1 MHRDRFPEDERP
13 GFSSFAAG
21 RSSHG
26 FSSAGAAVPN
36 ASRQRM
42 LAGRSLPRGMFRS
55 LSDRIGYGAQE
66 GTVRAAS
73 DECAALPSNTAG
85 LSPMRGPLL
94 SRFFG
99 CPGAAARISPRAR
112 TFPPRCRTAGPCAFL
127 TEGRSGRSLRNAP
140 RGRDLRRRINRGPH
154 GSEEP
159 RSAAGAAF
167 RNRPDSLSGL
177 YEKSYSSETDAG
189 VAADEWQPARSRG
202 AANLRFAGCRF
213 ADGGGIVK
221 RDEKTIP
228 LRRVL
233 AGLPVSERAASA
245 RRCRAARK
253 KHLFLRRVLSG
264 LPAVRVCGFGST
276 VPCSAEKAPVSPPG
290 LSGCCLCR
298 SVRLRLDGAVQ
309 CGKSTCFSA
318 GSYRVCL
325 LSGCAASAQRCRAVR
340 KKHLFLRRVLAGV
353 ACVGACGFGSTVPC
367 SAEKA
372 PVSPPGLIGF
382 ACCQGVRLRLNGAVQ
397 CGKSTCFSVGSY
409 RVCLLSECAASA
421 RRCRAARKKA
431 PVSLSGLIRFT
442 CCRSVRLRLFWG
454 VGRRTSRWCGCV
466 PRTRRARWCCGT

>member
-1 MHRDRFPEDERP
+1 M
-13 GFSSFAAG
+13 
-21 RSSHG
+21 
-26 FSSAGAAVPN
+26 
-36 ASRQRM
+36 
-42 LAGRSLPRGMFRS
+42 
-55 LSDRIGYGAQE
+55 
-66 GTVRAAS
+66 RAAS

-290 LSGCCLCR
+290 HIGF
-298 SVRLRLDGAVQ
+298 A
-309 CGKSTCFSA
+309 CF
-318 GSYRVCL
+318 
-325 LSGCAASAQRCRAVR
+325 
-340 KKHLFLRRVLAGV
+340 
-353 ACVGACGFGSTVPC
+353 GACGFGSTVPC
-367 SAEKA
+367 SAEK
-372 PVSPPGLIGF
+372 
-382 ACCQGVRLRLNGAVQ
+382 
-397 CGKSTCFSVGSY
+397 STCFSAGS
-409 RVCLLSECAASA
+409 
-421 RRCRAARKKA
+421 
-431 PVSLSGLIRFT
+431 
-442 CCRSVRLRLFWG
+442 
-454 VGRRTSRWCGCV
+454 
-466 PRTRRARWCCGT
+466 

>member
-298 SVRLRLDGAVQ
+298 SVRLLLNGAVQRGKSTCFSAGSYRVCLFRSVRLRLDGAVQ

-340 KKHLFLRRVLAGV
+340 KKHLFLRRVLSGLPA
-353 ACVGACGFGSTVPC
+353 VGACGFCSTVPC
-367 SAEKA
+367 SAEK
-372 PVSPPGLIGF
+372 
-382 ACCQGVRLRLNGAVQ
+382 
-397 CGKSTCFSVGSY
+397 STCFSAGSY
-409 RVCLLSECAASA
+409 RVLPVSERAAS
-421 RRCRAARKKA
+421 
-431 PVSLSGLIRFT
+431 PVQGRWPPNEPMVRMRSSNSSREMVLRHLIFER
-442 CCRSVRLRLFWG
+442 
-454 VGRRTSRWCGCV
+454 
-466 PRTRRARWCCGT
+466 

>member
-276 VPCSAEKAPVSPPG
+276 VPCSAEKA
-290 LSGCCLCR
+290 
-298 SVRLRLDGAVQ
+298 RLLLNGAVQ
-309 CGKSTCFSA
+309 RGKSTCFSA

-325 LSGCAASAQRCRAVR
+325 FRSVRLRFNGAVQRG

-397 CGKSTCFSVGSY
+397 CGKSRRVLSGLPAVGVCGFGSTVPCSAEKSTCFSVGSY
-409 RVCLLSECAASA
+409 QVYLLSERAAS
-421 RRCRAARKKA
+421 
-431 PVSLSGLIRFT
+431 PVLGRWPPNEPMVRMRSSNSSREMVLRHLIFER
-442 CCRSVRLRLFWG
+442 
-454 VGRRTSRWCGCV
+454 
-466 PRTRRARWCCGT
+466 

>member
-1 MHRDRFPEDERP
+1 
-13 GFSSFAAG
+13 
-21 RSSHG
+21 
-26 FSSAGAAVPN
+26 
-36 ASRQRM
+36 
-42 LAGRSLPRGMFRS
+42 
-55 LSDRIGYGAQE
+55 
-66 GTVRAAS
+66 
-73 DECAALPSNTAG
+73 
-85 LSPMRGPLL
+85 MRGPLL

-298 SVRLRLDGAVQ
+298 SVRLLLNGAVQ
-309 CGKSTCFSA
+309 RGKSTCFSA

-325 LSGCAASAQRCRAVR
+325 
-340 KKHLFLRRVLAGV
+340 F
-353 ACVGACGFGSTVPC
+353 
-367 SAEKA
+367 
-372 PVSPPGLIGF
+372 
-382 ACCQGVRLRLNGAVQ
+382 
-397 CGKSTCFSVGSY
+397 
-409 RVCLLSECAASA
+409 
-421 RRCRAARKKA
+421 
-431 PVSLSGLIRFT
+431 
-442 CCRSVRLRLFWG
+442 RSVRLRLFRG

>member
-159 RSAAGAAF
+159 QSAAAF
-167 RNRPDSLSGL
+167 RTDRTLCPAGKRYRRDRYETIPRGFRNDRAKLRNKTRAAPNRPGTNPQRFRRNPETFTKSACNASGG
-177 YEKSYSSETDAG
+177 KSGS
-189 VAADEWQPARSRG
+189 SRG
-202 AANLRFAGCRF
+202 TAAEHRP
-213 ADGGGIVK
+213 VK
-221 RDEKTIP
+221 RQN
-228 LRRVL
+228 R
-233 AGLPVSERAASA
+233 PVRSPFNYILSKIIV
-245 RRCRAARK
+245 RC
-253 KHLFLRRVLSG
+253 
-264 LPAVRVCGFGST
+264 
-276 VPCSAEKAPVSPPG
+276 E
-290 LSGCCLCR
+290 
-298 SVRLRLDGAVQ
+298 
-309 CGKSTCFSA
+309 
-318 GSYRVCL
+318 
-325 LSGCAASAQRCRAVR
+325 
-340 KKHLFLRRVLAGV
+340 
-353 ACVGACGFGSTVPC
+353 
-367 SAEKA
+367 
-372 PVSPPGLIGF
+372 
-382 ACCQGVRLRLNGAVQ
+382 
-397 CGKSTCFSVGSY
+397 
-409 RVCLLSECAASA
+409 
-421 RRCRAARKKA
+421 
-431 PVSLSGLIRFT
+431 
-442 CCRSVRLRLFWG
+442 
-454 VGRRTSRWCGCV
+454 
-466 PRTRRARWCCGT
+466 

>member
-167 RNRPDSLSGL
+167 RNRPDSLSGRQTIPTGPL
-177 YEKSYSSETDAG
+177 RNDSERLSKRSCETPQQNPG
-189 VAADEWQPARSRG
+189 CTESPRHKPATIPKEPGNVHEIRLQC
-202 AANLRFAGCRF
+202 LRRQERF
-213 ADGGGIVK
+213 LPRNGGG
-221 RDEKTIP
+221 
-228 LRRVL
+228 
-233 AGLPVSERAASA
+233 ASSRQTA
-245 RRCRAARK
+245 K
-253 KHLFLRRVLSG
+253 
-264 LPAVRVCGFGST
+264 
-276 VPCSAEKAPVSPPG
+276 PP
-290 LSGCCLCR
+290 R
-298 SVRLRLDGAVQ
+298 SVSFQLHFVEN
-309 CGKSTCFSA
+309 
-318 GSYRVCL
+318 YRPMRIIL
-325 LSGCAASAQRCRAVR
+325 Q
-340 KKHLFLRRVLAGV
+340 
-353 ACVGACGFGSTVPC
+353 
-367 SAEKA
+367 
-372 PVSPPGLIGF
+372 
-382 ACCQGVRLRLNGAVQ
+382 
-397 CGKSTCFSVGSY
+397 
-409 RVCLLSECAASA
+409 
-421 RRCRAARKKA
+421 
-431 PVSLSGLIRFT
+431 
-442 CCRSVRLRLFWG
+442 
-454 VGRRTSRWCGCV
+454 
-466 PRTRRARWCCGT
+466 

>member
-1 MHRDRFPEDERP
+1 
-13 GFSSFAAG
+13 
-21 RSSHG
+21 
-26 FSSAGAAVPN
+26 
-36 ASRQRM
+36 
-42 LAGRSLPRGMFRS
+42 
-55 LSDRIGYGAQE
+55 
-66 GTVRAAS
+66 
-73 DECAALPSNTAG
+73 
-85 LSPMRGPLL
+85 MRGPLL

-264 LPAVRVCGFGST
+264 LPAVGVCGFCST
-276 VPCSAEKAPVSPPG
+276 VPCSAE
-290 LSGCCLCR
+290 
-298 SVRLRLDGAVQ
+298 
-309 CGKSTCFSA
+309 KSTCFSA

-340 KKHLFLRRVLAGV
+340 KKHLFLRRVLSGLPAVGV
-353 ACVGACGFGSTVPC
+353 CGFGSTVPC
-367 SAEKA
+367 SAEK
-372 PVSPPGLIGF
+372 
-382 ACCQGVRLRLNGAVQ
+382 
-397 CGKSTCFSVGSY
+397 STCFSVGSY
-409 RVCLLSECAASA
+409 QVYLLSERAAS
-421 RRCRAARKKA
+421 
-431 PVSLSGLIRFT
+431 PVLGRWPPNEPMVRMRSSNSSREMVLRHLIFER
-442 CCRSVRLRLFWG
+442 
-454 VGRRTSRWCGCV
+454 
-466 PRTRRARWCCGT
+466 

>member
-276 VPCSAEKAPVSPPG
+276 VPCSAEKA
-290 LSGCCLCR
+290 
-298 SVRLRLDGAVQ
+298 
-309 CGKSTCFSA
+309 
-318 GSYRVCL
+318 
-325 LSGCAASAQRCRAVR
+325 
-340 KKHLFLRRVLAGV
+340 FLRRVLAGV
-353 ACVGACGFGSTVPC
+353 ACVGACGFCSTVPC

-372 PVSPPGLIGF
+372 PVSPPGHIGF
-382 ACCQGVRLRLNGAVQ
+382 ACFGA
-397 CGKSTCFSVGSY
+397 CGLGSTVPCSAEKSTCFSAGS
-409 RVCLLSECAASA
+409 
-421 RRCRAARKKA
+421 
-431 PVSLSGLIRFT
+431 
-442 CCRSVRLRLFWG
+442 
-454 VGRRTSRWCGCV
+454 
-466 PRTRRARWCCGT
+466 

>member
-233 AGLPVSERAASA
+233 AG
-245 RRCRAARK
+245 
-253 KHLFLRRVLSG
+253 
-264 LPAVRVCGFGST
+264 
-276 VPCSAEKAPVSPPG
+276 
-290 LSGCCLCR
+290 
-298 SVRLRLDGAVQ
+298 
-309 CGKSTCFSA
+309 
-318 GSYRVCL
+318 
-325 LSGCAASAQRCRAVR
+325 
-340 KKHLFLRRVLAGV
+340 V

>member
-140 RGRDLRRRINRGPH
+140 HGRDLRRRINRGPH

-340 KKHLFLRRVLAGV
+340 KKHLFLRRVLSGLPAVGV
-353 ACVGACGFGSTVPC
+353 CGFGSTVPC
-367 SAEKA
+367 SAEK
-372 PVSPPGLIGF
+372 
-382 ACCQGVRLRLNGAVQ
+382 
-397 CGKSTCFSVGSY
+397 STCFSVGSY
-409 RVCLLSECAASA
+409 QVYLLSERAAS
-421 RRCRAARKKA
+421 
-431 PVSLSGLIRFT
+431 PVLGRWPPNEPMVRMRSSNSSREMVLRHLIFER
-442 CCRSVRLRLFWG
+442 
-454 VGRRTSRWCGCV
+454 
-466 PRTRRARWCCGT
+466 

>member
-66 GTVRAAS
+66 GTVRPAS

-264 LPAVRVCGFGST
+264 LPAVGVCGFGST
-276 VPCSAEKAPVSPPG
+276 VPCSAEK
-290 LSGCCLCR
+290 
-298 SVRLRLDGAVQ
+298 
-309 CGKSTCFSA
+309 
-318 GSYRVCL
+318 
-325 LSGCAASAQRCRAVR
+325 
-340 KKHLFLRRVLAGV
+340 
-353 ACVGACGFGSTVPC
+353 
-367 SAEKA
+367 
-372 PVSPPGLIGF
+372 
-382 ACCQGVRLRLNGAVQ
+382 
-397 CGKSTCFSVGSY
+397 STCFSVGSY
-409 RVCLLSECAASA
+409 QVYLLSERAAS
-421 RRCRAARKKA
+421 
-431 PVSLSGLIRFT
+431 PVLGRWPPNEPMVRMRSSNSSREMVLRHLIFER
-442 CCRSVRLRLFWG
+442 
-454 VGRRTSRWCGCV
+454 
-466 PRTRRARWCCGT
+466 

>member
-1 MHRDRFPEDERP
+1 
-13 GFSSFAAG
+13 
-21 RSSHG
+21 
-26 FSSAGAAVPN
+26 
-36 ASRQRM
+36 
-42 LAGRSLPRGMFRS
+42 
-55 LSDRIGYGAQE
+55 
-66 GTVRAAS
+66 
-73 DECAALPSNTAG
+73 
-85 LSPMRGPLL
+85 MRGPLL

-298 SVRLRLDGAVQ
+298 SVRLLLNGAVQ
-309 CGKSTCFSA
+309 RGKSTCFSA

-340 KKHLFLRRVLAGV
+340 KKHLFLRRVLSGLPAVGV
-353 ACVGACGFGSTVPC
+353 CGFGSTVPC
-367 SAEKA
+367 SAEK
-372 PVSPPGLIGF
+372 
-382 ACCQGVRLRLNGAVQ
+382 
-397 CGKSTCFSVGSY
+397 STCFSVGSY
-409 RVCLLSECAASA
+409 QVYLLSERAAS
-421 RRCRAARKKA
+421 
-431 PVSLSGLIRFT
+431 PVLGRWPPNEPMVRMRSSNSSREMVLRHLIFER
-442 CCRSVRLRLFWG
+442 
-454 VGRRTSRWCGCV
+454 
-466 PRTRRARWCCGT
+466 

>member
-276 VPCSAEKAPVSPPG
+276 VPCSAEKAPVSPSG
-290 LSGCCLCR
+290 LIGFACCR

-309 CGKSTCFSA
+309 CGKKHLFLRRVLSGLPAVGACGFCSTVPCSAEKSTCFSA
-318 GSYRVCL
+318 GSYRVL
-325 LSGCAASAQRCRAVR
+325 PVSERAASPVQGRWPPNEPMVR
-340 KKHLFLRRVLAGV
+340 MRSSNSSREMVLRHLIFER
-353 ACVGACGFGSTVPC
+353 
-367 SAEKA
+367 
-372 PVSPPGLIGF
+372 
-382 ACCQGVRLRLNGAVQ
+382 
-397 CGKSTCFSVGSY
+397 
-409 RVCLLSECAASA
+409 
-421 RRCRAARKKA
+421 
-431 PVSLSGLIRFT
+431 
-442 CCRSVRLRLFWG
+442 
-454 VGRRTSRWCGCV
+454 
-466 PRTRRARWCCGT
+466 

>member
-233 AGLPVSERAASA
+233 AGLPVS
-245 RRCRAARK
+245 
-253 KHLFLRRVLSG
+253 
-264 LPAVRVCGFGST
+264 
-276 VPCSAEKAPVSPPG
+276 
-290 LSGCCLCR
+290 
-298 SVRLRLDGAVQ
+298 
-309 CGKSTCFSA
+309 CFSA

-353 ACVGACGFGSTVPC
+353 ACVGACGFCSTVPC

-372 PVSPPGLIGF
+372 PVSPPGHIGF
-382 ACCQGVRLRLNGAVQ
+382 ACFGA
-397 CGKSTCFSVGSY
+397 CGLGSTVPCSAEKSTCFSAGS
-409 RVCLLSECAASA
+409 
-421 RRCRAARKKA
+421 
-431 PVSLSGLIRFT
+431 
-442 CCRSVRLRLFWG
+442 
-454 VGRRTSRWCGCV
+454 
-466 PRTRRARWCCGT
+466 